1 MITEN
6 FDEMT
11 GVGQFNTQEFWLA
24 KTMGVLSTRKM
35 IKMRICV
42 VLDEDG
48 KTPFFVFNREGE
60 DWLWLHDATFHG
72 LLDGKRFSADGQLIS
87 SDTKVLGNTLV
98 CMETVGV
105 EFDKEMFEAFSTFN
119 SFKIRV
125 GNLDFD
131 LDYEFREAA
140 GEMMAAIA
148 E

>member
-1 MITEN
+1 MITQQ

-42 VLDEDG
+42 VVDEDG
-48 KTPFFVFNREGE
+48 KTPFFVFNREGV

-72 LLDGKRFSADGQLIS
+72 LLDGNRFSGQGQLVS
-87 SDTKVLGNTLV
+87 SDTKIMGNTVV
-98 CMETVGV
+98 CMETVAV
-105 EFDKEMFEAFSTFN
+105 EFEKEMLEAYSTFN
-119 SFKIRV
+119 SFKIRL
-125 GNLDFD
+125 GNLDFE

-140 GEMMAAIA
+140 GEMLAAIA
-148 E
+148 D